1 MKTKLIALAIAAGV
15 TLGTA
20 GAASTASAAPV
31 SPVVPAASISIH
43 LGGIFGGIRFGHHRG
58 YRHHRR
64 VCRRLYILGFRY
76 GNPRAR
82 HMWYRYCRRG
92 YYPYY

>member
-20 GAASTASAAPV
+20 GVASTASAAPA
-31 SPVVPAASISIH
+31 PLVPAASISIH
-43 LGGIFGGIRFGHHRG
+43 LGGIFGGIRFGGYHHG
-58 YRHHRR
+58 YRHRR
-64 VCRRLYILGFRY
+64 ICRRLYILGFRY

-82 HMWYRYCRRG
+82 YLWYRHCRRG
-92 YYPYY
+92 FYPYY